1 LLDNLTY
8 LIISIKN
15 CITNDLKVNFTPI
28 LSARFL
34 IQKQSYFP
42 KKMTKIYREITPLTS
57 NDCFMVFARTK
68 NKFDF
73 PLHFHEEFEL
83 NFIDN
88 AKGAKR
94 IVGDNIEVISESEL
108 VLVGSDI
115 PHGWFTHEC
124 KSEEIHEITIQFHRD
139 LFDEK
144 FLQRNQMSFIRS
156 MLERSSRGIS
166 FSHETINLIKPRLM
180 NLSQTNG
187 FCSIMELMSILHDL
201 SVSRNMRTLTTSTFA
216 NENSKYDSRRI
227 EKAFEY
233 MKNNYEKEISLDEMA
248 KIVSMS
254 VVSFSRFIKKRT
266 GKTFID
272 SLNDIRLGHTSR
284 LLIDTRLSI
293 AEISYRCGYNNMSY
307 FNRVFKK
314 KHGYTPKEFR
324 DNYSGTRTFI

>member
-1 LLDNLTY
+1 
-8 LIISIKN
+8 
-15 CITNDLKVNFTPI
+15 
-28 LSARFL
+28 
-34 IQKQSYFP
+34 
-42 KKMTKIYREITPLTS
+42 
-57 NDCFMVFARTK
+57 MVFARTK

-124 KSEEIHEITIQFHRD
+124 KSDEIHEITIQFHRD

-166 FSHETINLIKPRLM
+166 FSSETINLIRPRLTS
-180 NLSQTNG
+180 LSQTNG

-227 EKAFEY
+227 EKAFEF
-233 MKNNYEKEISLDEMA
+233 MKNNYEKEISLEEIA

-293 AEISYRCGYNNMSY
+293 AEISYKCGYNNMSY